1 MAGGI
6 MESGVLIAIVTKH
19 PEKVKNG
26 GVPVFLAN
34 DDQELERLCL
44 LMSRIFKAMVHDLE
58 NGVYL
63 LYRQ

>member
-1 MAGGI
+1 MD
-6 MESGVLIAIVTKH
+6 SGVLLAIVTTNLDLVKGGAA
-19 PEKVKNG
+19 PIFIAKDEEEMEK
-26 GVPVFLAN
+26 LS
-34 DDQELERLCL
+34 L

>member
-1 MAGGI
+1 MD
-6 MESGVLIAIVTKH
+6 SGVLIAIVTTN

-26 GVPVFLAN
+26 GAPVFIAE
-34 DDQELERLCL
+34 DEEELERLCL
-44 LMSRIFKAMVHDLE
+44 LMSRIFKSMVHDLE

>member
-1 MAGGI
+1 
-6 MESGVLIAIVTKH
+6 MESRGVLIAIVTTDAERIK
-19 PEKVKNG
+19 G
-26 GVPVFLAN
+26 GGAHIFLARN
-34 DDQELERLCL
+34 EEEMERITL

>member
-1 MAGGI
+1 MDA
-6 MESGVLIAIVTKH
+6 GVLIAIVTTNLDL
-19 PEKVKNG
+19 VRG
-26 GVPVFLAN
+26 GGAPVFLAR
-34 DDQELERLCL
+34 DEEELERLSL